1 MKVGDVVSRDVATV
15 SCKATISEAAKLMLD
30 RGISWLPVVNEEG
43 RLIGMV
49 TDGAC
54 SGAAKSGPSTILV
67 YEAGVRSQTR
77 DGGRQGQF
85 RHRARR
91 DAPGRRQKPGL
102 WCRQKLFELMQK
114 FAISGKVTRRI
125 LLLHFSEHS
134 ACSVESVG
142 IRLDIG
148 R

>member
-1 MKVGDVVSRDVATV
+1 MQEVPMLRERVVRLEEQIEMQQRAQNLSRG
-15 SCKATISEAAKLMLD
+15 E
-30 RGISWLPVVNEEG
+30 
-43 RLIGMV
+43 
-49 TDGAC
+49 
-54 SGAAKSGPSTILV
+54 
-67 YEAGVRSQTR
+67 
-77 DGGRQGQF
+77 
-85 RHRARR
+85 ARR
-91 DAPGRRQKPGL
+91 PPRKRQKPGL
-102 WCRQKLFELMQK
+102 WCRQKFFELMQK